1 MNTICDEL
9 NKKKGEKADDKYFS
23 WITTPLNFFIQF
35 SCSVVSDLF
44 IRGI

>member
-1 MNTICDEL
+1 MICDEF
-9 NKKKGEKADDKYFS
+9 NKKKGEKAEDKSLS

-44 IRGI
+44 IRVI